1 MATGTVSVHS
11 WSDNTDDDEGFPPM
25 GANYNARLDPRDDY
39 NVHKRE
45 ARDRTG
51 GRLRSRVVRPTRYGG
66 NADVQESADGEGW

>member
-11 WSDNTDDDEGFPPM
+11 WSDNVDDDEGFPPM

-39 NVHKRE
+39 NGYKRE
-45 ARDRTG
+45 ARDRAS

-66 NADVQESADGEGW
+66 GVEDSEDGDGW